1 MEIGIGSRIKHKQ
14 FGVGVIVQVKTNAFI
29 ITFIDSG
36 SKVISRDVEN
46 ELEIIDAAIASE
58 DIVSLQ
64 DVEKSLAFIIKQYA
78 DIQET
83 VQMGNKWTGGSL
95 ILQPGDKSLKE
106 KIIPIDA
113 FFHKIVMLRDRL
125 RVLEQ
130 NINSHPVLRTLEQ
143 RVNASNMTDEEK
155 VNIQQYI
162 TRIYGSLTSFNV
174 LFKRPEDYFVGDKT
188 D

>member
-14 FGVGVIVQVKTNAFI
+14 FGVGVIVQVKTTAFI
-29 ITFIDSG
+29 ITFIESG
-36 SKVISRDVEN
+36 TKAISREVEN
-46 ELEIIDAAIASE
+46 ELEIIDATVAAE

-64 DVEKSLAFIIKQYA
+64 DVEKSLAFIIKRYA

-83 VQMGNKWTGGSL
+83 VQIGTKWTGGSL

-106 KIIPIDA
+106 KVIPIDA
-113 FFHKIVMLRDRL
+113 FFHKIVMIRDR
-125 RVLEQ
+125 
-130 NINSHPVLRTLEQ
+130 LRTLEQ

-174 LFKRPEDYFVGDKT
+174 LFKRPEDYFIGDKSE
-188 D
+188 